1 MSATMNPLRLLDPDA
16 LVLISF
22 GMHYDHLDHTFRR
35 KQFTDPMAVQ
45 AFSVGPVVRYADSW
59 APTGQEAAHV
69 YFDTVQQ
76 RYDRIEYMSGGVVR
90 RIMLNDLKL

>member
-1 MSATMNPLRLLDPDA
+1 MSNQRLIDLDA

-22 GMHYDHLDHTFRR
+22 GMHYDKLDHAFRR
-35 KQFTDPMAVQ
+35 QQFTDPMAVQ
-45 AFSVGPVVRYADSW
+45 VFSVGPVVRFADSW